1 MVLSQGAAVGTLGM
15 CWGTKMLSLSVYS
28 HLNALLSQLS
38 PQLVKVMLD
47 TVGRCYFL
55 CYTHTRTF
63 YRSLLLPKPCLTE
76 GMCSSIL
83 QQAGKNGNFLFSC
96 NWWAKRVYEKDG
108 GRYLFGL
115 SFFSMT
121 LEDTCQPWD
130 LYMKFITLSFVQDK
144 SWHQLKS
151 FTSEYQ

>member
-1 MVLSQGAAVGTLGM
+1 
-15 CWGTKMLSLSVYS
+15 MLSLSVYS

-83 QQAGKNGNFLFSC
+83 QQAGKMGISFSL
-96 NWWAKRVYEKDG
+96 ATDEQKE
-108 GRYLFGL
+108 
-115 SFFSMT
+115 
-121 LEDTCQPWD
+121 
-130 LYMKFITLSFVQDK
+130 YMKRTEGGICLA
-144 SWHQLKS
+144 
-151 FTSEYQ
+151 